1 MQFWNIKKEKE
12 DLAKQ
17 LKHITCRRL
26 FLKIVTIILLIYSYS
41 SNAQNDETIDYSNK
55 KSFVIEEI
63 DIVGLEFIDES
74 NIIKMTEL
82 EVGKII
88 DIPGDIISESIKKL
102 WDQNLFS
109 DIKISA
115 NKIDSNKISL
125 EISLSELPRLS
136 KFKFE
141 GKISKSDI
149 STLKE
154 DLKLISGS
162 VLSKNAISNS
172 SNVIRRFYV
181 SKGFYNINIKS
192 ETEDDKQNK
201 NSKILVFKIDKG
213 KKVKIKNIEINGR
226 KKILNSSKN
235 FLNKSDSTFIIRD
248 LKFKRLLKETKEKKW
263 WRFFKVSKYIE
274 ENFEN
279 DKNLII
285 KKYNEL
291 GYRDAKIS
299 FDTVLINSDNTISI
313 NMKVDEG
320 EKYFFGNIFWI
331 GNKIYSND
339 ELSNRLSIKSGDIYN
354 QTLLE
359 EKLFGN
365 ANGDDISSL
374 YLDDGY
380 LFFNANPSEIVK
392 ENNFIDLNIKLYEG
406 DKAKVNKVNVIGNS
420 KTNDHVIMR
429 EIRTKPGDLFKRSD
443 IMRSQRELN
452 NLQYFDPEK
461 FDVKIE
467 PNQNRNTVD
476 ITYVVSEKSTD
487 QINLQGGWGAGRVVG
502 SLGFR
507 FTNFSSKKF
516 FTKEA
521 WKPLPSGDGQTLSI
535 SASSNG
541 IYYQNYNLTFVEPW
555 LGGKKPNSLSLSA
568 YKSISSNGQTGNDR
582 QSIEITGI
590 SVGLGKRLKIPDD
603 YFTLYN
609 GITFQRYDLNNSQSF
624 FSFNNGYSN
633 NFNFNV
639 NLGRNSIDQ
648 LIYPRSGSKFNL
660 SLKLT
665 PPYSLFSKNKD
676 FSNMTDQERFKWV
689 EYYKWKFTSS
699 WFSAFNDKLVLN
711 NRAEMGLLGAYNN
724 QIGVSPFERFYVGG
738 DGLSGMGY
746 VFDGRELISLRGY
759 SNNSV
764 SPQTGGTIYTKY
776 TSELRYALSLNPTST
791 VYVLGFLEGGN
802 SWDNFDFYNPF
813 EIKKSAGFGVR
824 IMLPM
829 VGMMGIDYGW
839 GFDEVLNNPDANGG
853 QFHFSIGQ
861 QF

>member
-1 MQFWNIKKEKE
+1 MIKIKS
-12 DLAKQ
+12 
-17 LKHITCRRL
+17 
-26 FLKIVTIILLIYSYS
+26 FLKSCISYICLSLLLCSCG
-41 SNAQNDETIDYSNK
+41 EK
-55 KSFVIEEI
+55 
-63 DIVGLEFIDES
+63 
-74 NIIKMTEL
+74 
-82 EVGKII
+82 
-88 DIPGDIISESIKKL
+88 
-102 WDQNLFS
+102 
-109 DIKISA
+109 
-115 NKIDSNKISL
+115 
-125 EISLSELPRLS
+125 
-136 KFKFE
+136 
-141 GKISKSDI
+141 
-149 STLKE
+149 
-154 DLKLISGS
+154 
-162 VLSKNAISNS
+162 
-172 SNVIRRFYV
+172 
-181 SKGFYNINIKS
+181 
-192 ETEDDKQNK
+192 
-201 NSKILVFKIDKG
+201 
-213 KKVKIKNIEINGR
+213 
-226 KKILNSSKN
+226 
-235 FLNKSDSTFIIRD
+235 
-248 LKFKRLLKETKEKKW
+248 KETKEKKW
-263 WRFFKVSKYIE
+263 WRFFKVSKYID
-274 ENFEN
+274 ENYEN
-279 DKNLII
+279 DKNSII

-299 FDTVLINSDNTISI
+299 FDTILINDDNTISI
-313 NMKVDEG
+313 NIKVDEG
-320 EKYFFGNIFWI
+320 EKYFFGNVFWI

-339 ELSNRLSIKSGDIYN
+339 ELSKRLSISSGDIYN
-354 QTLLE
+354 QTFLE

-380 LFFNANPSEIVK
+380 LFFNASPSEIVK
-392 ENNFIDLNIKLYEG
+392 ENNYIDLNIKLYEG

-467 PNQNRNTVD
+467 PNQSRNTVD

-516 FTKEA
+516 FTKDA
-521 WKPLPSGDGQTLSI
+521 WRPLPSGDGQTLSI

-555 LGGKKPNSLSLSA
+555 LGGKKPNSLSVSA

-582 QSIEITGI
+582 QSIEITGV
-590 SVGLGKRLKIPDD
+590 SLGLGKRLKIPDD

-633 NFNFNV
+633 NFNLNI
-639 NLGRNSIDQ
+639 NIGRNSIDQ

-665 PPYSLFSKNKD
+665 PPYSLFSKNED
-676 FSNMTDQERFKWV
+676 FANMTDQERFKWV

-711 NRAEMGLLGAYNN
+711 NRAEMGLLGAYNS

-791 VYVLGFLEGGN
+791 VYVLAFLEGGN

-839 GFDEVLNNPDANGG
+839 GFDEILNNPDANGG

>member
-1 MQFWNIKKEKE
+1 
-12 DLAKQ
+12 
-17 LKHITCRRL
+17 
-26 FLKIVTIILLIYSYS
+26 
-41 SNAQNDETIDYSNK
+41 
-55 KSFVIEEI
+55 
-63 DIVGLEFIDES
+63 
-74 NIIKMTEL
+74 MT
-82 EVGKII
+82 
-88 DIPGDIISESIKKL
+88 
-102 WDQNLFS
+102 
-109 DIKISA
+109 
-115 NKIDSNKISL
+115 
-125 EISLSELPRLS
+125 ELPRLS

-149 STLKE
+149 SSLKE
-154 DLKLISGS
+154 DLNLISGS
-162 VLSKNAISNS
+162 VISKNTISNS
-172 SNVIRRFYV
+172 SNIIRNFYI
-181 SKGFYNINIKS
+181 SKGFYSIKIDS
-192 ETEDDKQNK
+192 KVEDDKQSK

-213 KKVKIKNIEINGR
+213 KKVKIKNIEISGR
-226 KKILNSSKN
+226 KKILNSSKK
-235 FLNKSDSTFIIRD
+235 FLDKSDSTFIISD
-248 LKFKRLLKETKEKKW
+248 SKFKRLLKETKEKKW
-263 WRFFKVSKYIE
+263 WRFFKVSKYID
-274 ENFEN
+274 ENYEN
-279 DKNLII
+279 DKNSII

-299 FDTVLINSDNTISI
+299 FDTILINDDNTISI
-313 NMKVDEG
+313 NIKVDEG
-320 EKYFFGNIFWI
+320 EKYFFGNVFWI

-339 ELSNRLSIKSGDIYN
+339 ELSKRLSIKSGDIYN
-354 QTLLE
+354 QTFLE

-380 LFFNANPSEIVK
+380 LFFNASPSEIVK
-392 ENNFIDLNIKLYEG
+392 ENNYIDLNIKLYEG

-467 PNQNRNTVD
+467 PNQSRNTVD

-516 FTKEA
+516 FTKDA
-521 WKPLPSGDGQTLSI
+521 WRPLPSGDGQTLSI

-555 LGGKKPNSLSLSA
+555 LGGKKPNSLSVSA

-582 QSIEITGI
+582 QSIEITGV
-590 SVGLGKRLKIPDD
+590 SLGLGKRLKIPDD

-633 NFNFNV
+633 NFNLNI
-639 NLGRNSIDQ
+639 NIGRNSIDQ

-665 PPYSLFSKNKD
+665 PPYSLFSKNED
-676 FSNMTDQERFKWV
+676 FANMTDQERFKWV

-791 VYVLGFLEGGN
+791 VYVLAFLEGGN

-839 GFDEVLNNPDANGG
+839 GFDEILNNPDANGG

>member
-1 MQFWNIKKEKE
+1 
-12 DLAKQ
+12 
-17 LKHITCRRL
+17 
-26 FLKIVTIILLIYSYS
+26 
-41 SNAQNDETIDYSNK
+41 
-55 KSFVIEEI
+55 
-63 DIVGLEFIDES
+63 
-74 NIIKMTEL
+74 MT
-82 EVGKII
+82 
-88 DIPGDIISESIKKL
+88 
-102 WDQNLFS
+102 
-109 DIKISA
+109 
-115 NKIDSNKISL
+115 
-125 EISLSELPRLS
+125 ELPRLS

-149 STLKE
+149 SSLKE
-154 DLKLISGS
+154 DLNLISGS
-162 VLSKNAISNS
+162 VISKNTISNS
-172 SNVIRRFYV
+172 SNIIRNFYI
-181 SKGFYNINIKS
+181 SKGFYSIKIDS
-192 ETEDDKQNK
+192 KVEDDKQSK

-213 KKVKIKNIEINGR
+213 KKVKIKNIEISGR
-226 KKILNSSKN
+226 KKILNSSKK
-235 FLNKSDSTFIIRD
+235 FLDKSDSTFIISD
-248 LKFKRLLKETKEKKW
+248 SKFKRLLKETKEKKW
-263 WRFFKVSKYIE
+263 WRFFKVSKYID
-274 ENFEN
+274 ENYEN
-279 DKNLII
+279 DKNSII

-299 FDTVLINSDNTISI
+299 FDTILINDDNTISI
-313 NMKVDEG
+313 NIKVDEG
-320 EKYFFGNIFWI
+320 EKYFFGNVFWI

-339 ELSNRLSIKSGDIYN
+339 ELSKRLSIKSGDIYN
-354 QTLLE
+354 QTFLE

-380 LFFNANPSEIVK
+380 LFFNASPSEIVK
-392 ENNFIDLNIKLYEG
+392 ENNYIDLNIKLYEG

-467 PNQNRNTVD
+467 PNQSRNTVD

-516 FTKEA
+516 FTKDA
-521 WKPLPSGDGQTLSI
+521 WRPLPSGDGQTLSI

-555 LGGKKPNSLSLSA
+555 LGGKKPNSLSVSA

-582 QSIEITGI
+582 QSIEITGV
-590 SVGLGKRLKIPDD
+590 SLGLGKRLKIPDD

-633 NFNFNV
+633 NFNLNI
-639 NLGRNSIDQ
+639 NIGRNSIDQ

-665 PPYSLFSKNKD
+665 PPYSLFSKNED
-676 FSNMTDQERFKWV
+676 FANMTDQERFKWV

-711 NRAEMGLLGAYNN
+711 NRAEMGLLGAYNS
-724 QIGVSPFERFYVGG
+724 QIGISPFERFYVGG

-791 VYVLGFLEGGN
+791 VYVLAFLEGGN

-839 GFDEVLNNPDANGG
+839 GFDEILNNPDANGG

>member
-1 MQFWNIKKEKE
+1 MKKEKE

-17 LKHITCRRL
+17 LKNITCKEL
-26 FLKIVTIILLIYSYS
+26 FLNIVTIVLLACSYS
-41 SNAQNDETIDYSNK
+41 SNAQNNEIIDYSNK
-55 KSFVIEEI
+55 KSYTIEGI

-74 NIIKMTEL
+74 NVIKMTEL

-88 DIPGDIISESIKKL
+88 DVPGDLISESIKKL

-115 NKIDSNKISL
+115 SKIDSNRINL
-125 EISLSELPRLS
+125 EINLTELPRLS

-149 STLKE
+149 SSLKE

-162 VLSKNAISNS
+162 VISKNTISNS
-172 SNVIRRFYV
+172 SNIIKNFYI
-181 SKGFYNINIKS
+181 SKGFYSIKIES
-192 ETEDDKQNK
+192 KVEDEKQSK
-201 NSKILVFKIDKG
+201 NSKVLVFKIDKG
-213 KKVKIKNIEINGR
+213 KKVKIKNIEISGR
-226 KKILNSSKN
+226 KKILNSSKK
-235 FLNKSDSTFIIRD
+235 FLDKSDSTFIISD
-248 LKFKRLLKETKEKKW
+248 SKFKRLLKETKEKKW
-263 WRFFKVSKYIE
+263 WRFFKLSKYIE

-279 DKNLII
+279 DKSSII

-299 FDTVLINSDNTISI
+299 FDTILINDDNTISI
-313 NMKVDEG
+313 DIKVDEG
-320 EKYFFGNIFWI
+320 EKYFFGSIFWI

-339 ELSNRLSIKSGDIYN
+339 ELSKRLSIMSGDIYN
-354 QTLLE
+354 QTFLE

-380 LFFNANPSEIVK
+380 LFFNASPSEIVK
-392 ENNFIDLNIKLYEG
+392 ENNYIDLNIKLYEG

-467 PNQNRNTVD
+467 PNQSRNTVD

-521 WKPLPSGDGQTLSI
+521 WRPLPSGDGQTLSI

-555 LGGKKPNSLSLSA
+555 LGGKKPNSLSVSA

-582 QSIEITGI
+582 QSIEITGV
-590 SVGLGKRLKIPDD
+590 SLGLGKRLKIPDD

-633 NFNFNV
+633 NFNLNV
-639 NLGRNSIDQ
+639 NIGRNSIDQ

-665 PPYSLFSKNKD
+665 PPYSLFSKNED
-676 FSNMTDQERFKWV
+676 FANMTDQERFKWV

-711 NRAEMGLLGAYNN
+711 NRAEMGLLGAYNSK
-724 QIGVSPFERFYVGG
+724 IGVSPFERFYVGG

-791 VYVLGFLEGGN
+791 VYVLAFLEGGN

-839 GFDEVLNNPDANGG
+839 GFDDILNNPDANGG

>member
-1 MQFWNIKKEKE
+1 
-12 DLAKQ
+12 
-17 LKHITCRRL
+17 
-26 FLKIVTIILLIYSYS
+26 
-41 SNAQNDETIDYSNK
+41 
-55 KSFVIEEI
+55 
-63 DIVGLEFIDES
+63 
-74 NIIKMTEL
+74 MT
-82 EVGKII
+82 
-88 DIPGDIISESIKKL
+88 
-102 WDQNLFS
+102 
-109 DIKISA
+109 
-115 NKIDSNKISL
+115 
-125 EISLSELPRLS
+125 ELPRLS

-149 STLKE
+149 SSLKE
-154 DLKLISGS
+154 DLNLISGS
-162 VLSKNAISNS
+162 VISKNTISNS
-172 SNVIRRFYV
+172 SNIIRNFYI
-181 SKGFYNINIKS
+181 SKGFYSIKIDS
-192 ETEDDKQNK
+192 KVEDDKQSK

-213 KKVKIKNIEINGR
+213 KKVKIKNIEISGR
-226 KKILNSSKN
+226 KKILNSSKK
-235 FLNKSDSTFIIRD
+235 FLDKSDSTFIISD
-248 LKFKRLLKETKEKKW
+248 SKFKRLLKETKEKKW
-263 WRFFKVSKYIE
+263 WRFFKVSKYID
-274 ENFEN
+274 ENYEN
-279 DKNLII
+279 DKNSII

-299 FDTVLINSDNTISI
+299 FDTILINDDNTISI
-313 NMKVDEG
+313 NIKVDEG
-320 EKYFFGNIFWI
+320 EKYFFGNVFWI

-339 ELSNRLSIKSGDIYN
+339 ELSKRLSIKSGDIYN
-354 QTLLE
+354 QTFLE

-380 LFFNANPSEIVK
+380 LFFNASPSEIVK
-392 ENNFIDLNIKLYEG
+392 ENNYIDLNIKLYEG

-467 PNQNRNTVD
+467 PNQSRNTVD

-516 FTKEA
+516 FTKDA
-521 WKPLPSGDGQTLSI
+521 WRPLPSGDGQTLSI

-555 LGGKKPNSLSLSA
+555 LGGKKPNSLSVSA

-582 QSIEITGI
+582 QSIEITGV
-590 SVGLGKRLKIPDD
+590 SLGLGKRLKIPDD

-633 NFNFNV
+633 NFNLNI
-639 NLGRNSIDQ
+639 NIGRNSIDQ

-665 PPYSLFSKNKD
+665 PPYSLFSKNED
-676 FSNMTDQERFKWV
+676 FANMTDQERFKWV

-711 NRAEMGLLGAYNN
+711 NRAEMGLLGAYNS

-776 TSELRYALSLNPTST
+776 TSEIRYALSLNPTST
-791 VYVLGFLEGGN
+791 VYVLAFLEGGN

-839 GFDEVLNNPDANGG
+839 GFDEILNNPDANGG

>member
-1 MQFWNIKKEKE
+1 
-12 DLAKQ
+12 
-17 LKHITCRRL
+17 
-26 FLKIVTIILLIYSYS
+26 
-41 SNAQNDETIDYSNK
+41 
-55 KSFVIEEI
+55 
-63 DIVGLEFIDES
+63 
-74 NIIKMTEL
+74 MT
-82 EVGKII
+82 
-88 DIPGDIISESIKKL
+88 
-102 WDQNLFS
+102 
-109 DIKISA
+109 
-115 NKIDSNKISL
+115 
-125 EISLSELPRLS
+125 ELPRLS

-149 STLKE
+149 SSLKE

-162 VLSKNAISNS
+162 VISKNTISNS
-172 SNVIRRFYV
+172 SNVIRNFYI
-181 SKGFYNINIKS
+181 SKGFYSIKIDS
-192 ETEDDKQNK
+192 KVEDDKQSK

-213 KKVKIKNIEINGR
+213 KKVKIKNIEISGR
-226 KKILNSSKN
+226 KKILNSSKK
-235 FLNKSDSTFIIRD
+235 FLDKSDSTFIISD
-248 LKFKRLLKETKEKKW
+248 SKFKRLLKETKEKKW

-274 ENFEN
+274 ENYEN
-279 DKNLII
+279 DKSSII

-299 FDTVLINSDNTISI
+299 FDTILINDDNTISI
-313 NMKVDEG
+313 NIKVDEG
-320 EKYFFGNIFWI
+320 EKYFFGNVFWI

-339 ELSNRLSIKSGDIYN
+339 ELSKRLSIKSGDIYN
-354 QTLLE
+354 QTFLE

-380 LFFNANPSEIVK
+380 LFFNASPSEIVK
-392 ENNFIDLNIKLYEG
+392 ENNYIDLNIKLYEG

-467 PNQNRNTVD
+467 PNQSRNTVD

-516 FTKEA
+516 FTKDA
-521 WKPLPSGDGQTLSI
+521 WRPLPSGDGQTLSI

-555 LGGKKPNSLSLSA
+555 LGGKKPNSLSVSA

-582 QSIEITGI
+582 QSIEITGV
-590 SVGLGKRLKIPDD
+590 SLGLGKRLKIPDD

-633 NFNFNV
+633 NFNLNI
-639 NLGRNSIDQ
+639 NIGRNSIDQ

-665 PPYSLFSKNKD
+665 PPYSLFSKNED
-676 FSNMTDQERFKWV
+676 FANMTDQERFKWV

-711 NRAEMGLLGAYNN
+711 NRAEMGLLGAYNS

-791 VYVLGFLEGGN
+791 VYVLAFLEGGN

-839 GFDEVLNNPDANGG
+839 GFDEILNNPDANGG

>member
-1 MQFWNIKKEKE
+1 M
-12 DLAKQ
+12 AKQ
-17 LKHITCRRL
+17 LNIIICKEL
-26 FLKIVTIILLIYSYS
+26 FLNIVTIVLLTCSYYA
-41 SNAQNDETIDYSNK
+41 NAQNNEIIDYSNK
-55 KSFVIEEI
+55 KSYAIKAI
-63 DIVGLEFIDES
+63 DVVGLEFIDES

-88 DIPGDIISESIKKL
+88 DVPGDLISESIKKL

-109 DIKISA
+109 DIKISV
-115 NKIDSNKISL
+115 NKIDSNNINL
-125 EISLSELPRLS
+125 EINLTELPRLS

-149 STLKE
+149 SSLKE

-162 VLSKNAISNS
+162 VVSKNTISNS
-172 SNVIRRFYV
+172 SNIIRNFYI
-181 SKGFYNINIKS
+181 SKGFYSIKIDS
-192 ETEDDKQNK
+192 KVEDDKQSK
-201 NSKILVFKIDKG
+201 NSKILVFKVDKG
-213 KKVKIKNIEINGR
+213 KKVKIKNIEISSR
-226 KKILNSSKN
+226 KKILNSSKK
-235 FLNKSDSTFIIRD
+235 LLDKSDSTFIISD
-248 LKFKRLLKETKEKKW
+248 SKFKRLLKETKEKKW
-263 WRFFKVSKYIE
+263 WRFFKVSKFIE
-274 ENFEN
+274 ENYEN
-279 DKNLII
+279 DKSSII

-299 FDTVLINSDNTISI
+299 SDTVIINDDNTISI
-313 NMKVDEG
+313 NIKVDEG
-320 EKYFFGNIFWI
+320 GKYFFGNIFWI

-339 ELSNRLSIKSGDIYN
+339 ELSKRLSIKSGDIYN

-380 LFFNANPSEIVK
+380 LFFNASPSEIVK
-392 ENNFIDLNIKLYEG
+392 ENNYIDLNIKLYEG

-443 IMRSQRELN
+443 ILRSQRELN

-467 PNQNRNTVD
+467 PNQSRNTVD

-516 FTKEA
+516 FNKDA
-521 WKPLPSGDGQTLSI
+521 WRPLPSGDGQTLSI

-555 LGGKKPNSLSLSA
+555 LGGKKPNSLSMSA

-590 SVGLGKRLKIPDD
+590 SLGLGKRLKIPDD
-603 YFTLYN
+603 YFTLYY

-633 NFNFNV
+633 NL
-639 NLGRNSIDQ
+639 NLNINIGRNSIDQ

-665 PPYSLFSKNKD
+665 PPYSLFSKNDD
-676 FSNMTDQERFKWV
+676 FANMTEQERFKWV

-711 NRAEMGLLGAYNN
+711 NRAEMGLLGAYNS

-791 VYVLGFLEGGN
+791 VYVLAFLEGGN

-839 GFDEVLNNPDANGG
+839 GFDDILNNPDANGG

>member
-1 MQFWNIKKEKE
+1 M
-12 DLAKQ
+12 
-17 LKHITCRRL
+17 
-26 FLKIVTIILLIYSYS
+26 
-41 SNAQNDETIDYSNK
+41 
-55 KSFVIEEI
+55 
-63 DIVGLEFIDES
+63 
-74 NIIKMTEL
+74 
-82 EVGKII
+82 
-88 DIPGDIISESIKKL
+88 
-102 WDQNLFS
+102 
-109 DIKISA
+109 
-115 NKIDSNKISL
+115 
-125 EISLSELPRLS
+125 
-136 KFKFE
+136 
-141 GKISKSDI
+141 
-149 STLKE
+149 
-154 DLKLISGS
+154 
-162 VLSKNAISNS
+162 
-172 SNVIRRFYV
+172 
-181 SKGFYNINIKS
+181 
-192 ETEDDKQNK
+192 
-201 NSKILVFKIDKG
+201 
-213 KKVKIKNIEINGR
+213 
-226 KKILNSSKN
+226 
-235 FLNKSDSTFIIRD
+235 
-248 LKFKRLLKETKEKKW
+248 
-263 WRFFKVSKYIE
+263 
-274 ENFEN
+274 
-279 DKNLII
+279 
-285 KKYNEL
+285 
-291 GYRDAKIS
+291 
-299 FDTVLINSDNTISI
+299 
-313 NMKVDEG
+313 
-320 EKYFFGNIFWI
+320 
-331 GNKIYSND
+331 
-339 ELSNRLSIKSGDIYN
+339 
-354 QTLLE
+354 
-359 EKLFGN
+359 
-365 ANGDDISSL
+365 
-374 YLDDGY
+374 
-380 LFFNANPSEIVK
+380 
-392 ENNFIDLNIKLYEG
+392 
-406 DKAKVNKVNVIGNS
+406 IGNS

-467 PNQNRNTVD
+467 PNQSRNTVD

-516 FTKEA
+516 FTKDA

-555 LGGKKPNSLSLSA
+555 LGGKKPNSLSVSA

-582 QSIEITGI
+582 QSIEITGV
-590 SVGLGKRLKIPDD
+590 SLGLGKRLKIPDD

-633 NFNFNV
+633 NFNLNI
-639 NLGRNSIDQ
+639 NIGRNSIDQ

-665 PPYSLFSKNKD
+665 PPYSLFSKNED
-676 FSNMTDQERFKWV
+676 FTNMTDQERFKWV

-711 NRAEMGLLGAYNN
+711 NRAEMGLLGAYNS

-791 VYVLGFLEGGN
+791 VYILAFLEGGN

-839 GFDEVLNNPDANGG
+839 GFDEILNNPDANGG

>member
-1 MQFWNIKKEKE
+1 M
-12 DLAKQ
+12 AKQ
-17 LKHITCRRL
+17 IKHIRCKEL
-26 FLKIVTIILLIYSYS
+26 FLNIVTIVLLICSYP
-41 SNAQNDETIDYSNK
+41 SNAEKNDLIDYSNK
-55 KSFVIEEI
+55 KSYKIEAI
-63 DIVGLEFIDES
+63 DVVGLEFIDRS

-88 DIPGDIISESIKKL
+88 NVPGDLISESIKKL

-109 DIKISA
+109 DIKISI
-115 NKIDSNKISL
+115 NKIDSNKINL
-125 EISLSELPRLS
+125 EINLTELPRLS

-149 STLKE
+149 SSLKE
-154 DLKLISGS
+154 DLNLISGS
-162 VLSKNAISNS
+162 VISKNTISNS
-172 SNVIRRFYV
+172 SNIIRNFYI
-181 SKGFYNINIKS
+181 SKGFYSIKIDS
-192 ETEDDKQNK
+192 KVEDDKQSK

-213 KKVKIKNIEINGR
+213 KKVKIKNIEISGR
-226 KKILNSSKN
+226 KKILNSSKK
-235 FLNKSDSTFIIRD
+235 FLDKSDSTFIISD
-248 LKFKRLLKETKEKKW
+248 SKFKRLMKETKEKKW
-263 WRFFKVSKYIE
+263 WRFFKVSKYID
-274 ENFEN
+274 ENYEN
-279 DKNLII
+279 DKNSII

-299 FDTVLINSDNTISI
+299 FDTILINDDNTISI
-313 NMKVDEG
+313 NIKVDEG
-320 EKYFFGNIFWI
+320 EKYFFGNVFWI

-339 ELSNRLSIKSGDIYN
+339 ELSKRLSINSGDIYN
-354 QTLLE
+354 QTFLE

-380 LFFNANPSEIVK
+380 LFFNASPSEIVK
-392 ENNFIDLNIKLYEG
+392 ENNYIDLNIKLYEG

-467 PNQNRNTVD
+467 PNQSRNTVD

-516 FTKEA
+516 FTKDA
-521 WKPLPSGDGQTLSI
+521 WRPLPSGDGQTLSI

-555 LGGKKPNSLSLSA
+555 LGGKKPNSLSVSA

-582 QSIEITGI
+582 QSIEITGV
-590 SVGLGKRLKIPDD
+590 SLGLGKRLKIPDD

-633 NFNFNV
+633 NFNLNI
-639 NLGRNSIDQ
+639 NIGRNSIDQ

-665 PPYSLFSKNKD
+665 PPYSLFSKNED
-676 FSNMTDQERFKWV
+676 FANMTDQERFKWV

-711 NRAEMGLLGAYNN
+711 NRAEMGLLGAYNS
-724 QIGVSPFERFYVGG
+724 QIGISPFERFYVGG

-791 VYVLGFLEGGN
+791 VYVLAFLEGGN

-839 GFDEVLNNPDANGG
+839 GFDEILNNPDANGG

>member
-1 MQFWNIKKEKE
+1 
-12 DLAKQ
+12 
-17 LKHITCRRL
+17 
-26 FLKIVTIILLIYSYS
+26 
-41 SNAQNDETIDYSNK
+41 
-55 KSFVIEEI
+55 
-63 DIVGLEFIDES
+63 
-74 NIIKMTEL
+74 MTEL
-82 EVGKII
+82 EAGKII
-88 DIPGDIISESIKKL
+88 DVPGDLISESIQKL

-115 NKIDSNKISL
+115 GKIDSNKINL
-125 EISLSELPRLS
+125 EIYLTELPRLS

-149 STLKE
+149 SSLKE

-162 VLSKNAISNS
+162 VISKNIISNS
-172 SNVIRRFYV
+172 SNVIRNFYI
-181 SKGFYNINIKS
+181 SKGFYSIKIDS
-192 ETEDDKQNK
+192 KVEDDKQSK

-213 KKVKIKNIEINGR
+213 KKVKIKNIEISGR

-235 FLNKSDSTFIIRD
+235 FLDKSDSTFIISD
-248 LKFKRLLKETKEKKW
+248 SKFKRLLKETKEKKW

-279 DKNLII
+279 DKSSII

-299 FDTVLINSDNTISI
+299 FDTILINNDNTISI
-313 NMKVDEG
+313 NVKVDEG

-339 ELSNRLSIKSGDIYN
+339 ELSKRLSIKPGDIYN
-354 QTLLE
+354 QTFLE

-392 ENNFIDLNIKLYEG
+392 ENNYIDLNIKLYEG

-467 PNQNRNTVD
+467 PNQSRNTVD

-521 WKPLPSGDGQTLSI
+521 WRPLPSGDGQTLSI

-582 QSIEITGI
+582 QSIEITGV
-590 SVGLGKRLKIPDD
+590 SLGLGKRLKIPDD

-633 NFNFNV
+633 NFNFNI
-639 NLGRNSIDQ
+639 NIGRNSIDQ

-665 PPYSLFSKNKD
+665 PPYSLFSKNED
-676 FSNMTDQERFKWV
+676 FANMTDQERFKWV

-711 NRAEMGLLGAYNN
+711 NRAEMGLLGAYNS

-791 VYVLGFLEGGN
+791 VYVLAFLEGGN

-839 GFDEVLNNPDANGG
+839 GFDDILNNPDANGG

>member
-1 MQFWNIKKEKE
+1 M
-12 DLAKQ
+12 AKQ
-17 LKHITCRRL
+17 LNHITCKTV
-26 FLKIVTIILLIYSYS
+26 FLNIVIIFLLTYSYS
-41 SNAQNDETIDYSNK
+41 SNAQKSGIIDYSNK
-55 KSFVIEEI
+55 KSYII
-63 DIVGLEFIDES
+63 QDIKIVGLEFIDES

-82 EVGKII
+82 EAGKII
-88 DIPGDIISESIKKL
+88 DVPGDLISESIKKL

-115 NKIDSNKISL
+115 GKIDSNKINL
-125 EISLSELPRLS
+125 EIYLTELPRLS

-149 STLKE
+149 SSLKE

-162 VLSKNAISNS
+162 VISKNIISNS
-172 SNVIRRFYV
+172 SNVIRNFYIN
-181 SKGFYNINIKS
+181 KGFYSIKIDS
-192 ETEDDKQNK
+192 KIEDDKQSK

-213 KKVKIKNIEINGR
+213 KKVKIKNIEISGR
-226 KKILNSSKN
+226 KKILNSSKK
-235 FLNKSDSTFIIRD
+235 FLDKSDSTFIISD
-248 LKFKRLLKETKEKKW
+248 SKFKRLLKETKEKKW

-279 DKNLII
+279 DKSSII

-299 FDTVLINSDNTISI
+299 FDTILINNDNTISI
-313 NMKVDEG
+313 NVKVDEG

-339 ELSNRLSIKSGDIYN
+339 ELSKRLSIKPGDIYN
-354 QTLLE
+354 QTFLE

-392 ENNFIDLNIKLYEG
+392 ENNYIDLNIKLYEG

-467 PNQNRNTVD
+467 PNQSRNTVD

-521 WKPLPSGDGQTLSI
+521 WRPLPSGDGQTLSI

-568 YKSISSNGQTGNDR
+568 YKSISSNGQSGNDR
-582 QSIEITGI
+582 QSIEITGV
-590 SVGLGKRLKIPDD
+590 SLGLGKRLKIPDD

-633 NFNFNV
+633 NFNLNI
-639 NLGRNSIDQ
+639 NIGRNSIDQ

-665 PPYSLFSKNKD
+665 PPYSLFSKNED
-676 FSNMTDQERFKWV
+676 FTNMTDQERFKWV

-711 NRAEMGLLGAYNN
+711 NRAEMGLLGAYNS

-776 TSELRYALSLNPTST
+776 TSEIRYALSLNPTST
-791 VYVLGFLEGGN
+791 VYVLAFLEGGN

-839 GFDEVLNNPDANGG
+839 GFDDILNNPDANGG

>member
-1 MQFWNIKKEKE
+1 
-12 DLAKQ
+12 
-17 LKHITCRRL
+17 
-26 FLKIVTIILLIYSYS
+26 
-41 SNAQNDETIDYSNK
+41 
-55 KSFVIEEI
+55 
-63 DIVGLEFIDES
+63 
-74 NIIKMTEL
+74 MT
-82 EVGKII
+82 
-88 DIPGDIISESIKKL
+88 
-102 WDQNLFS
+102 
-109 DIKISA
+109 
-115 NKIDSNKISL
+115 
-125 EISLSELPRLS
+125 ELPRLS

-149 STLKE
+149 SSLKE
-154 DLKLISGS
+154 DLNLISGS
-162 VLSKNAISNS
+162 VISKNTISNS
-172 SNVIRRFYV
+172 SNIIRNFYI
-181 SKGFYNINIKS
+181 SKGFYSIKIDS
-192 ETEDDKQNK
+192 KVEDDKQSK

-213 KKVKIKNIEINGR
+213 KKVKIKNIEISGR
-226 KKILNSSKN
+226 KKILNSSKK
-235 FLNKSDSTFIIRD
+235 FLDKSDSTFIISD
-248 LKFKRLLKETKEKKW
+248 SKFKRLMKETKEKKW
-263 WRFFKVSKYIE
+263 WRFFKVSKYID
-274 ENFEN
+274 ENYEN
-279 DKNLII
+279 DKNSII

-299 FDTVLINSDNTISI
+299 FDTILINDDNTISI
-313 NMKVDEG
+313 NIKVDEG
-320 EKYFFGNIFWI
+320 EKYFFGNVFWI

-339 ELSNRLSIKSGDIYN
+339 ELSKRLSIKSGDIYN
-354 QTLLE
+354 QTFLE

-380 LFFNANPSEIVK
+380 LFFNASPSEIVK
-392 ENNFIDLNIKLYEG
+392 ENNYIDLNIKLYEG

-467 PNQNRNTVD
+467 PNQSRNTVD

-516 FTKEA
+516 FTKDA
-521 WKPLPSGDGQTLSI
+521 WRPLPSGDGQTLSI

-555 LGGKKPNSLSLSA
+555 LGGKKPNSLSVSA

-582 QSIEITGI
+582 QSIEITGV
-590 SVGLGKRLKIPDD
+590 SLGLGKRLKIPDD

-633 NFNFNV
+633 NFNLNI
-639 NLGRNSIDQ
+639 NIGRNSIDQ

-665 PPYSLFSKNKD
+665 PPYSLFSKNED
-676 FSNMTDQERFKWV
+676 FANMTDQERFKWV

-711 NRAEMGLLGAYNN
+711 NRAEMGLLGAYNS

-791 VYVLGFLEGGN
+791 VYVLAFLEGGN

-839 GFDEVLNNPDANGG
+839 GFDEILNNPDANGG

>member
-1 MQFWNIKKEKE
+1 M
-12 DLAKQ
+12 
-17 LKHITCRRL
+17 
-26 FLKIVTIILLIYSYS
+26 
-41 SNAQNDETIDYSNK
+41 
-55 KSFVIEEI
+55 
-63 DIVGLEFIDES
+63 
-74 NIIKMTEL
+74 
-82 EVGKII
+82 
-88 DIPGDIISESIKKL
+88 
-102 WDQNLFS
+102 
-109 DIKISA
+109 
-115 NKIDSNKISL
+115 
-125 EISLSELPRLS
+125 
-136 KFKFE
+136 
-141 GKISKSDI
+141 
-149 STLKE
+149 
-154 DLKLISGS
+154 
-162 VLSKNAISNS
+162 
-172 SNVIRRFYV
+172 
-181 SKGFYNINIKS
+181 
-192 ETEDDKQNK
+192 
-201 NSKILVFKIDKG
+201 
-213 KKVKIKNIEINGR
+213 
-226 KKILNSSKN
+226 
-235 FLNKSDSTFIIRD
+235 
-248 LKFKRLLKETKEKKW
+248 KETKEKKW

-274 ENFEN
+274 ENYEN
-279 DKNLII
+279 DKSSII

-299 FDTVLINSDNTISI
+299 FDTILINDDNTISI
-313 NMKVDEG
+313 NIKVDEG
-320 EKYFFGNIFWI
+320 EKYFFGNVFWI

-339 ELSNRLSIKSGDIYN
+339 ELSKRLSIKSGDIYN
-354 QTLLE
+354 QTFLE

-380 LFFNANPSEIVK
+380 LFFNASPSEIVK
-392 ENNFIDLNIKLYEG
+392 ENNYIDLNIKLYEG

-467 PNQNRNTVD
+467 PNQSRNTVD

-516 FTKEA
+516 FTKDA
-521 WKPLPSGDGQTLSI
+521 WRPLPSGDGQTLSI

-555 LGGKKPNSLSLSA
+555 LGGKKPNSLSVSA

-582 QSIEITGI
+582 QSIEITGV
-590 SVGLGKRLKIPDD
+590 SLGLGKRLKIPDD

-633 NFNFNV
+633 NFNLNI
-639 NLGRNSIDQ
+639 NIGRNSIDQ

-665 PPYSLFSKNKD
+665 PPYSLFSKNED
-676 FSNMTDQERFKWV
+676 FANMTDQERFKWV

-711 NRAEMGLLGAYNN
+711 NRAEMGLLGAYNS

-791 VYVLGFLEGGN
+791 VYVLAFLEGGN

-839 GFDEVLNNPDANGG
+839 GFDEILNNPDANGG

>member
-1 MQFWNIKKEKE
+1 M
-12 DLAKQ
+12 AKQ
-17 LKHITCRRL
+17 LKNITCKEL
-26 FLKIVTIILLIYSYS
+26 FLNIVTIVLLACSYS
-41 SNAQNDETIDYSNK
+41 SNAQNNEIIDYSNK
-55 KSFVIEEI
+55 KSYTIEGI

-74 NIIKMTEL
+74 NVIKMTEL

-88 DIPGDIISESIKKL
+88 DVPGDLISESIKKL

-115 NKIDSNKISL
+115 SKIDSNRINL
-125 EISLSELPRLS
+125 EINLTELPRLS

-149 STLKE
+149 SSLKE

-162 VLSKNAISNS
+162 VISKNTISNS
-172 SNVIRRFYV
+172 SNIIKNFYI
-181 SKGFYNINIKS
+181 SKGFYSIKIES
-192 ETEDDKQNK
+192 KVEDEKQSK
-201 NSKILVFKIDKG
+201 NSKVLVFKIDKG
-213 KKVKIKNIEINGR
+213 KKVKIKNIEISGR
-226 KKILNSSKN
+226 KKILNSSKK
-235 FLNKSDSTFIIRD
+235 FLDKSDSTFIISD
-248 LKFKRLLKETKEKKW
+248 SKFKRLLKETKEKKW
-263 WRFFKVSKYIE
+263 WRFFKLSKYIE

-279 DKNLII
+279 DKSSII

-299 FDTVLINSDNTISI
+299 FDTILINDDNTISI
-313 NMKVDEG
+313 DIKVDEG
-320 EKYFFGNIFWI
+320 EKYFFGSIFWI

-339 ELSNRLSIKSGDIYN
+339 ELSKRLSIMSGDIYN
-354 QTLLE
+354 QTFLE

-380 LFFNANPSEIVK
+380 LFFNASPSEIVK
-392 ENNFIDLNIKLYEG
+392 ENNYIDLNIKLYEG

-467 PNQNRNTVD
+467 PNQSRNTVD

-521 WKPLPSGDGQTLSI
+521 WRPLPSGDGQTLSI

-555 LGGKKPNSLSLSA
+555 LGGKKPNSLSVSA

-582 QSIEITGI
+582 QSIEITGV
-590 SVGLGKRLKIPDD
+590 SLGLGKRLKIPDD

-633 NFNFNV
+633 NFNLNV
-639 NLGRNSIDQ
+639 NIGRNSIDQ

-665 PPYSLFSKNKD
+665 PPYSLFSKNED
-676 FSNMTDQERFKWV
+676 FANMTDQERFKWV

-711 NRAEMGLLGAYNN
+711 NRAEMGLLGAYNSK
-724 QIGVSPFERFYVGG
+724 IGVSPFERFYVGG

-791 VYVLGFLEGGN
+791 VYVLAFLEGGN

-839 GFDEVLNNPDANGG
+839 GFDDILNNPDANGG

>member
-1 MQFWNIKKEKE
+1 MV
-12 DLAKQ
+12 KQ
-17 LKHITCRRL
+17 LKHITCKEF
-26 FLKIVTIILLIYSYS
+26 FLNIVTIVLLACSYY
-41 SNAQNDETIDYSNK
+41 SNAQNSEIIDYSNK
-55 KSFVIEEI
+55 KSYTIEGI

-74 NIIKMTEL
+74 NVIKMTEL

-88 DIPGDIISESIKKL
+88 DVPGDLISESIKKL

-115 NKIDSNKISL
+115 SKIDSNKINL
-125 EISLSELPRLS
+125 EISLTELPRLS

-149 STLKE
+149 SSLKE

-162 VLSKNAISNS
+162 VISKNTISNS
-172 SNVIRRFYV
+172 SNIIKNFYI
-181 SKGFYNINIKS
+181 SKGFYSIKIDS
-192 ETEDDKQNK
+192 KVEDEKQSK
-201 NSKILVFKIDKG
+201 NSKVLVFKIDKG
-213 KKVKIKNIEINGR
+213 KKVKIKNIEISGR
-226 KKILNSSKN
+226 KKILNSSKK
-235 FLNKSDSTFIIRD
+235 FLDKSDSTFIISNS
-248 LKFKRLLKETKEKKW
+248 KFKRILKETKEKKW

-279 DKNLII
+279 DKSSII

-299 FDTVLINSDNTISI
+299 FDTILINDDNTISI
-313 NMKVDEG
+313 DIKVDEG
-320 EKYFFGNIFWI
+320 EKYFFGSIFWI

-339 ELSNRLSIKSGDIYN
+339 ELSKRLSIKSGDIYN
-354 QTLLE
+354 QTFLE

-365 ANGDDISSL
+365 ANGDDISSI

-380 LFFNANPSEIVK
+380 LFFNASPSEIVK
-392 ENNFIDLNIKLYEG
+392 ENNYIDLNIKLYEG

-467 PNQNRNTVD
+467 PNQSRNTVD

-521 WKPLPSGDGQTLSI
+521 WRPLPSGDGQTLSI

-555 LGGKKPNSLSLSA
+555 LGGKKPNSLSVSA

-582 QSIEITGI
+582 QSIEITGV
-590 SVGLGKRLKIPDD
+590 SLGLGKRLKIPDD

-633 NFNFNV
+633 NFNLNV
-639 NLGRNSIDQ
+639 NIGRNSIDQ

-665 PPYSLFSKNKD
+665 PPYSLFSKNED
-676 FSNMTDQERFKWV
+676 FADMTDQERFKWV

-711 NRAEMGLLGAYNN
+711 NRAEMGLLGAYNSK
-724 QIGVSPFERFYVGG
+724 IGVSPFERFYVGG

-791 VYVLGFLEGGN
+791 VYVLAFLEGGN

-839 GFDEVLNNPDANGG
+839 GFDDILNNPDANGG

>member
-1 MQFWNIKKEKE
+1 
-12 DLAKQ
+12 
-17 LKHITCRRL
+17 
-26 FLKIVTIILLIYSYS
+26 
-41 SNAQNDETIDYSNK
+41 
-55 KSFVIEEI
+55 
-63 DIVGLEFIDES
+63 
-74 NIIKMTEL
+74 MT
-82 EVGKII
+82 
-88 DIPGDIISESIKKL
+88 
-102 WDQNLFS
+102 
-109 DIKISA
+109 
-115 NKIDSNKISL
+115 
-125 EISLSELPRLS
+125 ELPRLS

-149 STLKE
+149 SSLKE
-154 DLKLISGS
+154 DLNLISGS
-162 VLSKNAISNS
+162 VISKNTISNS
-172 SNVIRRFYV
+172 SNIIRNFYI
-181 SKGFYNINIKS
+181 SKGFYSIKIDS
-192 ETEDDKQNK
+192 KVEDDKQSK

-213 KKVKIKNIEINGR
+213 KKVKIKNIEISGR
-226 KKILNSSKN
+226 KKILNSSKK
-235 FLNKSDSTFIIRD
+235 FLDKSDSTFIISD
-248 LKFKRLLKETKEKKW
+248 SKFKRLLKETKEKKW
-263 WRFFKVSKYIE
+263 WRFFKVSKYID
-274 ENFEN
+274 ENYEN
-279 DKNLII
+279 DKNSII

-299 FDTVLINSDNTISI
+299 FDTILINDDNTISI
-313 NMKVDEG
+313 NIKVDEG
-320 EKYFFGNIFWI
+320 EKYFFGNVFWI

-339 ELSNRLSIKSGDIYN
+339 ELSKRLSIKSGDIYN
-354 QTLLE
+354 QTFLE

-380 LFFNANPSEIVK
+380 LFFNASPSEIVK
-392 ENNFIDLNIKLYEG
+392 ENNYIDLNIKLYEG

-467 PNQNRNTVD
+467 PNQSRNTVD

-516 FTKEA
+516 FTKDA
-521 WKPLPSGDGQTLSI
+521 WRPLPSGDGQTLSI

-555 LGGKKPNSLSLSA
+555 LGGKKPNSLSVSA

-582 QSIEITGI
+582 QSIEITGV
-590 SVGLGKRLKIPDD
+590 SLGLGKRLKIPDD

-633 NFNFNV
+633 NFNLNI
-639 NLGRNSIDQ
+639 NIGRNSIDQ

-665 PPYSLFSKNKD
+665 PPYSLFSKNED
-676 FSNMTDQERFKWV
+676 FANMTDQERFKWV

-711 NRAEMGLLGAYNN
+711 NRAEMGLLGAYNSK
-724 QIGVSPFERFYVGG
+724 IGISPFERFYVGG

-791 VYVLGFLEGGN
+791 VYILAFLEGGN

-839 GFDEVLNNPDANGG
+839 GFDEILNNPDANGG

>member
-1 MQFWNIKKEKE
+1 M
-12 DLAKQ
+12 AKQ
-17 LKHITCRRL
+17 LKNITCKEL
-26 FLKIVTIILLIYSYS
+26 FLNIVTIVLLACSYS
-41 SNAQNDETIDYSNK
+41 SNAQNNEIIDYSNK
-55 KSFVIEEI
+55 KSYTIEGI

-74 NIIKMTEL
+74 NVIKMTEL

-88 DIPGDIISESIKKL
+88 DVPGDLISESIKKL

-115 NKIDSNKISL
+115 SKIDSNRINL
-125 EISLSELPRLS
+125 EINLTELPRLS

-149 STLKE
+149 SSLKE

-162 VLSKNAISNS
+162 VISKNTISNS
-172 SNVIRRFYV
+172 SNIIKNFYI
-181 SKGFYNINIKS
+181 SKGFYSIKIES
-192 ETEDDKQNK
+192 KVEDEKQSK
-201 NSKILVFKIDKG
+201 NSKVLVFKIDKG
-213 KKVKIKNIEINGR
+213 KKVKIKNIEISGR
-226 KKILNSSKN
+226 KKILNSSKK
-235 FLNKSDSTFIIRD
+235 FLDKSDSTFIISD
-248 LKFKRLLKETKEKKW
+248 SKFKRLLKETKEKKW
-263 WRFFKVSKYIE
+263 WRFFKLSKYIE

-279 DKNLII
+279 DKSSII

-299 FDTVLINSDNTISI
+299 FDTILINDDNTISI
-313 NMKVDEG
+313 DIKVDEG
-320 EKYFFGNIFWI
+320 EKYFFGSIFWI

-339 ELSNRLSIKSGDIYN
+339 ELSKRLSIMSGDIYN
-354 QTLLE
+354 QTFLE

-380 LFFNANPSEIVK
+380 LFFNASPSEIVK
-392 ENNFIDLNIKLYEG
+392 ENNYIDLNIKLYEG

-467 PNQNRNTVD
+467 PNQSRNTVD

-521 WKPLPSGDGQTLSI
+521 WRPLPSGDGQTLSI

-555 LGGKKPNSLSLSA
+555 LGGKKPNSLSVSA

-582 QSIEITGI
+582 QSIEITGV
-590 SVGLGKRLKIPDD
+590 SLGLGKRLKIPDD

-633 NFNFNV
+633 NFNLNV
-639 NLGRNSIDQ
+639 NIGRNSIDQ

-665 PPYSLFSKNKD
+665 PPYSLFSKNED
-676 FSNMTDQERFKWV
+676 FANMTDQERFKWV

-711 NRAEMGLLGAYNN
+711 NRAEMGLLGAYNSK
-724 QIGVSPFERFYVGG
+724 IGVSPFERFYVGG

-759 SNNSV
+759 SNNSI

-791 VYVLGFLEGGN
+791 VYVLAFLEGGN

-839 GFDEVLNNPDANGG
+839 GFDDILNNPDANGG

>member
-1 MQFWNIKKEKE
+1 M
-12 DLAKQ
+12 
-17 LKHITCRRL
+17 
-26 FLKIVTIILLIYSYS
+26 Y
-41 SNAQNDETIDYSNK
+41 
-55 KSFVIEEI
+55 
-63 DIVGLEFIDES
+63 
-74 NIIKMTEL
+74 
-82 EVGKII
+82 
-88 DIPGDIISESIKKL
+88 
-102 WDQNLFS
+102 
-109 DIKISA
+109 
-115 NKIDSNKISL
+115 
-125 EISLSELPRLS
+125 
-136 KFKFE
+136 
-141 GKISKSDI
+141 
-149 STLKE
+149 
-154 DLKLISGS
+154 
-162 VLSKNAISNS
+162 
-172 SNVIRRFYV
+172 
-181 SKGFYNINIKS
+181 
-192 ETEDDKQNK
+192 
-201 NSKILVFKIDKG
+201 
-213 KKVKIKNIEINGR
+213 
-226 KKILNSSKN
+226 
-235 FLNKSDSTFIIRD
+235 
-248 LKFKRLLKETKEKKW
+248 KRQ
-263 WRFFKVSKYIE
+263 
-274 ENFEN
+274 
-279 DKNLII
+279 
-285 KKYNEL
+285 KYNEL

-299 FDTVLINSDNTISI
+299 FDTILINDDNTISI
-313 NMKVDEG
+313 NIKVDEG
-320 EKYFFGNIFWI
+320 EKYFFGNVFWI

-339 ELSNRLSIKSGDIYN
+339 ELSKRLSIKSGDIYN
-354 QTLLE
+354 QTFLE

-365 ANGDDISSL
+365 ANGDDVSSL

-380 LFFNANPSEIVK
+380 LFFNASPSEIVK
-392 ENNFIDLNIKLYEG
+392 ENNYIDLNIKLYEG

-467 PNQNRNTVD
+467 PNQSRNTVD

-516 FTKEA
+516 FTKDA

-555 LGGKKPNSLSLSA
+555 LGGKKPNSLSVSA

-582 QSIEITGI
+582 QSIEITGV
-590 SVGLGKRLKIPDD
+590 SLGLGKRLKIPDD

-633 NFNFNV
+633 NFNLNI
-639 NLGRNSIDQ
+639 NIGRNSIDQ

-665 PPYSLFSKNKD
+665 PPYSLFSKNED
-676 FSNMTDQERFKWV
+676 FANMTDQERFKWV

-791 VYVLGFLEGGN
+791 VYILAFLEGGN

-839 GFDEVLNNPDANGG
+839 GFDEILNNPDANGG

>member
-17 LKHITCRRL
+17 LKHITCRKL
-26 FLKIVTIILLIYSYS
+26 FLNIVTILLLIYSYS

-776 TSELRYALSLNPTST
+776 TSELR
-791 VYVLGFLEGGN
+791 
-802 SWDNFDFYNPF
+802 
-813 EIKKSAGFGVR
+813 
-824 IMLPM
+824 
-829 VGMMGIDYGW
+829 
-839 GFDEVLNNPDANGG
+839 
-853 QFHFSIGQ
+853 
-861 QF
+861 

>member
-1 MQFWNIKKEKE
+1 M
-12 DLAKQ
+12 AKQ
-17 LKHITCRRL
+17 LNHITCKTV
-26 FLKIVTIILLIYSYS
+26 FLNIVIIFLLTYSYS
-41 SNAQNDETIDYSNK
+41 SNAQKNGIIDYSNK
-55 KSFVIEEI
+55 KSYII
-63 DIVGLEFIDES
+63 QDIKIVGLEFIDES

-82 EVGKII
+82 EAGKII
-88 DIPGDIISESIKKL
+88 DVPGDLISESIKKL

-115 NKIDSNKISL
+115 GKIDSNKINL
-125 EISLSELPRLS
+125 EIYLTELPRLS

-149 STLKE
+149 SSLKE

-162 VLSKNAISNS
+162 VISKNIISNS
-172 SNVIRRFYV
+172 SNVIRNFYI
-181 SKGFYNINIKS
+181 SKGFYSIKIDS
-192 ETEDDKQNK
+192 KIEDDKQSK

-213 KKVKIKNIEINGR
+213 KKVKIKNIEISGR

-235 FLNKSDSTFIIRD
+235 FLDKSDSTFIISD
-248 LKFKRLLKETKEKKW
+248 SKFKRLLKETKEKKW

-279 DKNLII
+279 DKSSII

-299 FDTVLINSDNTISI
+299 FDTILINNDNTISI
-313 NMKVDEG
+313 NVKVDEG

-339 ELSNRLSIKSGDIYN
+339 ELSKRLSIKPGDIYN
-354 QTLLE
+354 QTFLE

-392 ENNFIDLNIKLYEG
+392 ENNYIDLNIKLYEG

-467 PNQNRNTVD
+467 PNQSRNTVD

-521 WKPLPSGDGQTLSI
+521 WRPLPSGDGQTLSI

-568 YKSISSNGQTGNDR
+568 YKSISSNGQSGNDR
-582 QSIEITGI
+582 QSIEITGV
-590 SVGLGKRLKIPDD
+590 SLGLGKRLKIPDD

-633 NFNFNV
+633 NFNLNI
-639 NLGRNSIDQ
+639 NIGRNSIDQ

-665 PPYSLFSKNKD
+665 PPYSLFSKNED
-676 FSNMTDQERFKWV
+676 FTNMTDQERFKWV

-699 WFSAFNDKLVLN
+699 WFSAFNDKLILN
-711 NRAEMGLLGAYNN
+711 NRAEMGLLGAYNS

-791 VYVLGFLEGGN
+791 VYVLAFLEGGN

-839 GFDEVLNNPDANGG
+839 GFDDILNNPDANGG

>member
-1 MQFWNIKKEKE
+1 
-12 DLAKQ
+12 
-17 LKHITCRRL
+17 
-26 FLKIVTIILLIYSYS
+26 
-41 SNAQNDETIDYSNK
+41 
-55 KSFVIEEI
+55 
-63 DIVGLEFIDES
+63 
-74 NIIKMTEL
+74 MT
-82 EVGKII
+82 
-88 DIPGDIISESIKKL
+88 
-102 WDQNLFS
+102 
-109 DIKISA
+109 
-115 NKIDSNKISL
+115 
-125 EISLSELPRLS
+125 ELPRLS

-149 STLKE
+149 SSLKE
-154 DLKLISGS
+154 DLNLISGS
-162 VLSKNAISNS
+162 VISKNTISNS
-172 SNVIRRFYV
+172 SNIIRNFYI
-181 SKGFYNINIKS
+181 SKGFYSIKIDS
-192 ETEDDKQNK
+192 KVEDDKQSK

-213 KKVKIKNIEINGR
+213 KKVKIKNIEISGR
-226 KKILNSSKN
+226 KKILNSSKK
-235 FLNKSDSTFIIRD
+235 FLDKSDSTFIISD
-248 LKFKRLLKETKEKKW
+248 SKFKRLLKETKEKKW
-263 WRFFKVSKYIE
+263 WRFFKVSKYID
-274 ENFEN
+274 ENYEN
-279 DKNLII
+279 DKNSII

-299 FDTVLINSDNTISI
+299 FDTILINDDNTISI
-313 NMKVDEG
+313 NIKVDEG
-320 EKYFFGNIFWI
+320 EKYFFGNVFWI

-339 ELSNRLSIKSGDIYN
+339 ELSKRLSIKSGDIYN
-354 QTLLE
+354 QTFLE

-380 LFFNANPSEIVK
+380 LFFNASPSEIVK
-392 ENNFIDLNIKLYEG
+392 ENNYIDLNIKLYEG

-467 PNQNRNTVD
+467 PNQSRNTVD

-516 FTKEA
+516 FTKDA

-555 LGGKKPNSLSLSA
+555 LGGKKPNSLSVSA

-582 QSIEITGI
+582 QSIEITGV
-590 SVGLGKRLKIPDD
+590 SLGLGKRLKIPDD

-633 NFNFNV
+633 NFNLNI
-639 NLGRNSIDQ
+639 NIGRNSIDQ

-665 PPYSLFSKNKD
+665 PPYSLFSKNED
-676 FSNMTDQERFKWV
+676 FANMTDQERFKWV

-791 VYVLGFLEGGN
+791 VYILAFLEGGN

-839 GFDEVLNNPDANGG
+839 GFDEILNNPDANGG

>member
-1 MQFWNIKKEKE
+1 
-12 DLAKQ
+12 
-17 LKHITCRRL
+17 
-26 FLKIVTIILLIYSYS
+26 
-41 SNAQNDETIDYSNK
+41 
-55 KSFVIEEI
+55 
-63 DIVGLEFIDES
+63 
-74 NIIKMTEL
+74 MT
-82 EVGKII
+82 
-88 DIPGDIISESIKKL
+88 
-102 WDQNLFS
+102 
-109 DIKISA
+109 
-115 NKIDSNKISL
+115 
-125 EISLSELPRLS
+125 ELPRLS

-149 STLKE
+149 SSLKE
-154 DLKLISGS
+154 DLNLISGS
-162 VLSKNAISNS
+162 VISKNTISNS
-172 SNVIRRFYV
+172 SNIIRNFYI
-181 SKGFYNINIKS
+181 SKGFYSIKIDS
-192 ETEDDKQNK
+192 KVEDDKQSK

-213 KKVKIKNIEINGR
+213 KKVKIKNIEISGR
-226 KKILNSSKN
+226 KKILNSSKK
-235 FLNKSDSTFIIRD
+235 FLDKSDSTFIISD
-248 LKFKRLLKETKEKKW
+248 SKFKRLLKETKEKKW
-263 WRFFKVSKYIE
+263 WRFFKVSKYID
-274 ENFEN
+274 ENYEN
-279 DKNLII
+279 DKNSII

-299 FDTVLINSDNTISI
+299 FDTILINDDNTISI
-313 NMKVDEG
+313 NIKVDEG
-320 EKYFFGNIFWI
+320 EKYFFGNVFWI

-339 ELSNRLSIKSGDIYN
+339 ELSKRLSIKSGDIYN
-354 QTLLE
+354 QTFLE

-380 LFFNANPSEIVK
+380 LFFNASPSEIVK
-392 ENNFIDLNIKLYEG
+392 ENNYIDLNIKLYEG

-467 PNQNRNTVD
+467 PNQSRNTVD

-516 FTKEA
+516 FTKDA
-521 WKPLPSGDGQTLSI
+521 WRPLPSGDGQTLSI

-555 LGGKKPNSLSLSA
+555 LGGKKPNSLSVSA

-582 QSIEITGI
+582 QSIEITGV
-590 SVGLGKRLKIPDD
+590 SLGLGKRLKIPDD

-633 NFNFNV
+633 NFNLNI
-639 NLGRNSIDQ
+639 NIGRNSIDQ

-665 PPYSLFSKNKD
+665 PPYSLFSKNED
-676 FSNMTDQERFKWV
+676 FANMTDQERFKWV

-711 NRAEMGLLGAYNN
+711 NRAEMGLLGAYNS

-791 VYVLGFLEGGN
+791 VYVLAFLEGGN

-839 GFDEVLNNPDANGG
+839 GFDEILNNPDANGG

>member
-1 MQFWNIKKEKE
+1 
-12 DLAKQ
+12 
-17 LKHITCRRL
+17 
-26 FLKIVTIILLIYSYS
+26 
-41 SNAQNDETIDYSNK
+41 
-55 KSFVIEEI
+55 
-63 DIVGLEFIDES
+63 
-74 NIIKMTEL
+74 MT
-82 EVGKII
+82 
-88 DIPGDIISESIKKL
+88 
-102 WDQNLFS
+102 
-109 DIKISA
+109 
-115 NKIDSNKISL
+115 
-125 EISLSELPRLS
+125 ELPRLS

-149 STLKE
+149 SSLKE
-154 DLKLISGS
+154 DLNLISGS
-162 VLSKNAISNS
+162 VISKNTISNS
-172 SNVIRRFYV
+172 SNIIRNFYI
-181 SKGFYNINIKS
+181 SKGFYSIKIDS
-192 ETEDDKQNK
+192 KVEDDKQSK

-213 KKVKIKNIEINGR
+213 KKVKIKNIEISGR
-226 KKILNSSKN
+226 KKILNSSKK
-235 FLNKSDSTFIIRD
+235 FLDKSDSTFIISD
-248 LKFKRLLKETKEKKW
+248 SKFKRLLKETKEKKW

-274 ENFEN
+274 ENYEN
-279 DKNLII
+279 DKSSII

-299 FDTVLINSDNTISI
+299 FDTILINDDNTISI
-313 NMKVDEG
+313 NIKVDEG
-320 EKYFFGNIFWI
+320 EKYFFGNVFWI

-339 ELSNRLSIKSGDIYN
+339 ELSKRLSIKSGDIYN
-354 QTLLE
+354 QTFLE

-380 LFFNANPSEIVK
+380 LFFNASPSEIVK
-392 ENNFIDLNIKLYEG
+392 ENNYIDLNIKLYEG

-467 PNQNRNTVD
+467 PNQSRNTVD

-516 FTKEA
+516 FTKDA
-521 WKPLPSGDGQTLSI
+521 WRPLPSGDGQTLSI

-555 LGGKKPNSLSLSA
+555 LGGKKPNSLSVSA

-582 QSIEITGI
+582 QSIEITGV
-590 SVGLGKRLKIPDD
+590 SLGLGKRLKIPDD

-633 NFNFNV
+633 NFNLNI
-639 NLGRNSIDQ
+639 NIGRNSIDQ

-665 PPYSLFSKNKD
+665 PPYSLFSKNED
-676 FSNMTDQERFKWV
+676 FANMTDQERFKWV

-711 NRAEMGLLGAYNN
+711 NRAEMGLLGAYNS

-791 VYVLGFLEGGN
+791 VYILAFLEGGN

-839 GFDEVLNNPDANGG
+839 GFDEILNNPDANGG

>member
-1 MQFWNIKKEKE
+1 
-12 DLAKQ
+12 LAKQ
-17 LKHITCRRL
+17 LNHISRKTV
-26 FLKIVTIILLIYSYS
+26 FLNIVIIFLLTYSYS
-41 SNAQNDETIDYSNK
+41 SNAQNSESIDYSNK
-55 KSFVIEEI
+55 KSYKIEAI
-63 DIVGLEFIDES
+63 DVVGLEFIDES

-82 EVGKII
+82 EAGKVI
-88 DIPGDIISESIKKL
+88 DVPGDLISGSIKKL

-109 DIKISA
+109 DIKISI
-115 NKIDSNKISL
+115 NKIDSNKINL
-125 EISLSELPRLS
+125 EINLTELPRLS

-149 STLKE
+149 SSLKE
-154 DLKLISGS
+154 DLNLISGS
-162 VLSKNAISNS
+162 VISKNTISNS
-172 SNVIRRFYV
+172 SNIIRNFYI
-181 SKGFYNINIKS
+181 SKGFYSIKIDS
-192 ETEDDKQNK
+192 KVEDDKQSK

-213 KKVKIKNIEINGR
+213 KKVKIKNIEISGR
-226 KKILNSSKN
+226 KKILNSSKK
-235 FLNKSDSTFIIRD
+235 FLDKSDSTFIISD
-248 LKFKRLLKETKEKKW
+248 SKFKRLLKETKEKKW
-263 WRFFKVSKYIE
+263 WRFFKVSKYVE

-279 DKNLII
+279 DKSSII

-299 FDTVLINSDNTISI
+299 FDTILINNDNTISI
-313 NMKVDEG
+313 NIKVDEG
-320 EKYFFGNIFWI
+320 EKYFFGNVFWI

-339 ELSNRLSIKSGDIYN
+339 ELSKRLSIKPGDIYN
-354 QTLLE
+354 QTFLE

-392 ENNFIDLNIKLYEG
+392 ENNYIDLNIKLYEG

-467 PNQNRNTVD
+467 PNQSRNTVD

-516 FTKEA
+516 FTKDA
-521 WKPLPSGDGQTLSI
+521 WRPLPSGDGQTLSI

-555 LGGKKPNSLSLSA
+555 LGGKKPNSLSVSA

-582 QSIEITGI
+582 QSIEITGV
-590 SVGLGKRLKIPDD
+590 SLGLGKRLKIPDD

-633 NFNFNV
+633 NFNLNI
-639 NLGRNSIDQ
+639 NIGRNSIDQ

-665 PPYSLFSKNKD
+665 PPYSLFSKNED
-676 FSNMTDQERFKWV
+676 FANMTDQERFKWV

-711 NRAEMGLLGAYNN
+711 NRAEMGLLGAYNS

-791 VYVLGFLEGGN
+791 VYVLAFLEGGN

-829 VGMMGIDYGW
+829 VGMMGIDYGS
-839 GFDEVLNNPDANGG
+839 GFDEILNNPDANGG

>member
-1 MQFWNIKKEKE
+1 M
-12 DLAKQ
+12 AKQ
-17 LKHITCRRL
+17 LNHITCKTV
-26 FLKIVTIILLIYSYS
+26 FLNIVIIFLLTYSYS
-41 SNAQNDETIDYSNK
+41 SNAQKNGIIDYSNK
-55 KSFVIEEI
+55 KSYII
-63 DIVGLEFIDES
+63 QDIKIVGLEFIDES

-82 EVGKII
+82 EAGKII
-88 DIPGDIISESIKKL
+88 DVPGDLISESIQKL

-115 NKIDSNKISL
+115 GKIDSNKINL
-125 EISLSELPRLS
+125 EIYLTELPRLS

-149 STLKE
+149 SSLKE

-162 VLSKNAISNS
+162 VISKNIISNS
-172 SNVIRRFYV
+172 SNVIRNFYIN
-181 SKGFYNINIKS
+181 KGFYSIKIDS
-192 ETEDDKQNK
+192 KIEDDKQSK

-213 KKVKIKNIEINGR
+213 KKVKIKNIEISGR

-235 FLNKSDSTFIIRD
+235 FLDKSDSTFIISD
-248 LKFKRLLKETKEKKW
+248 SKFKRLLKETKEKKW

-279 DKNLII
+279 DKSSII

-291 GYRDAKIS
+291 GYRDAKIT
-299 FDTVLINSDNTISI
+299 FDTILINNDNTISI
-313 NMKVDEG
+313 NVKVDEG

-339 ELSNRLSIKSGDIYN
+339 ELSKRLSIKPGDIYN
-354 QTLLE
+354 QTFLE

-392 ENNFIDLNIKLYEG
+392 ENNYIDLNIKLYEG

-467 PNQNRNTVD
+467 PNQSRNTVD

-521 WKPLPSGDGQTLSI
+521 WRPLPSGDGQTLSI

-568 YKSISSNGQTGNDR
+568 YKSISSNGQSGNDR
-582 QSIEITGI
+582 QSIEITGV
-590 SVGLGKRLKIPDD
+590 SLGLGKRLKIPDD

-633 NFNFNV
+633 NFNLNI
-639 NLGRNSIDQ
+639 NIGRNSIDQ

-665 PPYSLFSKNKD
+665 PPYSLFSKNED
-676 FSNMTDQERFKWV
+676 FTNMTDQERFKWV

-711 NRAEMGLLGAYNN
+711 NRAEMGLLGAYNS

-776 TSELRYALSLNPTST
+776 TSEIRYALSLNPTST
-791 VYVLGFLEGGN
+791 VYVLAFLEGGN

-839 GFDEVLNNPDANGG
+839 GFDDILNNPDANGG

>member
-1 MQFWNIKKEKE
+1 
-12 DLAKQ
+12 
-17 LKHITCRRL
+17 
-26 FLKIVTIILLIYSYS
+26 
-41 SNAQNDETIDYSNK
+41 
-55 KSFVIEEI
+55 
-63 DIVGLEFIDES
+63 
-74 NIIKMTEL
+74 MT
-82 EVGKII
+82 
-88 DIPGDIISESIKKL
+88 
-102 WDQNLFS
+102 
-109 DIKISA
+109 
-115 NKIDSNKISL
+115 
-125 EISLSELPRLS
+125 ELPRLS

-149 STLKE
+149 SSLKE

-162 VLSKNAISNS
+162 VISKNTISNS
-172 SNVIRRFYV
+172 SNVIRNFYI
-181 SKGFYNINIKS
+181 SKGFYSIKIDS
-192 ETEDDKQNK
+192 KVEDDKQSK

-213 KKVKIKNIEINGR
+213 KKVKIKNIEISGR
-226 KKILNSSKN
+226 KKILNSSKK
-235 FLNKSDSTFIIRD
+235 FLDKSDSTFIISD
-248 LKFKRLLKETKEKKW
+248 SKFKRLLKETKEKKW

-274 ENFEN
+274 ENYEN
-279 DKNLII
+279 DKSSII

-299 FDTVLINSDNTISI
+299 FDTILINDDNTISI
-313 NMKVDEG
+313 NIKVDEG
-320 EKYFFGNIFWI
+320 EKYFFGNVFWI

-339 ELSNRLSIKSGDIYN
+339 ELSKRLSIKSGDIYN
-354 QTLLE
+354 QTFLE

-380 LFFNANPSEIVK
+380 LFFNASPSEIVK
-392 ENNFIDLNIKLYEG
+392 ENNYIDLNIKLYEG

-467 PNQNRNTVD
+467 PNQSRNTVD

-516 FTKEA
+516 FTKDA

-555 LGGKKPNSLSLSA
+555 LGGKKPNSLSVSA

-582 QSIEITGI
+582 QSIEITGV
-590 SVGLGKRLKIPDD
+590 SLGLGKRLKIPDD

-633 NFNFNV
+633 NFNLNI
-639 NLGRNSIDQ
+639 NIGRNSIDQ

-665 PPYSLFSKNKD
+665 PPYSLFSKNED
-676 FSNMTDQERFKWV
+676 FANMTDQERFKWV

-791 VYVLGFLEGGN
+791 VYVLAFLEGGN

-839 GFDEVLNNPDANGG
+839 GFDEILNNPDANGG